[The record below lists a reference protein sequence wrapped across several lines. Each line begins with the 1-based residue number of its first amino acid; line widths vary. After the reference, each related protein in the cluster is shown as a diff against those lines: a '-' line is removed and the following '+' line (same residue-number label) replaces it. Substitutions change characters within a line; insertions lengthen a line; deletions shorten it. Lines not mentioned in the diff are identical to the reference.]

1 MPEAHR
7 EPPPRIYKIAAG
19 LVSPG
24 SLSRIPYG
32 QPFTLLRLIV
42 QHKRIVRHFAA
53 FQDAVVVAAALG
65 DIAHAKSMTQLVRK
79 TRHASILEESPH
91 FGVRQLRYN
100 TTAERAMEEA
110 RNILSGK
117 ISANSYSSAEE
128 VFAALNS
135 D

>member
-1 MPEAHR
+1 M
-7 EPPPRIYKIAAG
+7 
-19 LVSPG
+19 
-24 SLSRIPYG
+24 
-32 QPFTLLRLIV
+32 

-53 FQDAVVVAAALG
+53 FQNAVVVAVALG
-65 DIAHAKSMTQLVRK
+65 DIAHAKSMTQLARE
-79 TRHASILEESPH
+79 TRHAPILEESPH

-100 TTAERAMEEA
+100 TVTERAMEEA